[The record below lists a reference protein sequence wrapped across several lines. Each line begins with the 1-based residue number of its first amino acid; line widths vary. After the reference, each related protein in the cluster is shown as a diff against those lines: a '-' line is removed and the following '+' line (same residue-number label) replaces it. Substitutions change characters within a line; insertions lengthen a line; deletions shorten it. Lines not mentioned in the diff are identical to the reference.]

1 MVLSIDNTSNKLFVH
16 GQHFAPRLSSIKF
29 LVFYRSVDSMKDSTS
44 TSVPDEILVEFLRQ
58 AADTLDNQTQLESPA
73 HSLAEVRQMLLSQQ
87 TACLQA
93 VVEQFSGEMEGLTV
107 DLVQKALRQSS
118 PSSIGTPREDQAGA
132 GSTSS
137 VVLTSMMER
146 MNESARLAF
155 CRLVLYSECLRDG
168 EKDTRDLQK
177 SGELKDEDVRTFCG
191 LCQAV
196 VKLPSVVTHL
206 RAGGSIFADLP
217 QAGETATILPQ
228 KRLEYIQRMFLKAL
242 GYDPDFATREIKAKF
257 YQDTLHN
264 NEDTMGE
271 SSPSLQSTFTATVA
285 AMEAALVEA
294 TAASTH
300 DTFFA
305 GHHGGKTS
313 NDDGVTKV
321 VAVSYSEKLIDET
334 TGEEILTLSEDA
346 SPRVETM
353 DGKDGAREP
362 QQESAEASRERERRE
377 QIRLSQQASLLQQE
391 ILGELLTMRDEE
403 RDAKLQQARE
413 ASQSVLQ
420 KAMQL
425 PPGPERIAVLT
436 SVTPETQ
443 RLMAMHKVWDGML
456 AANGGV
462 PPKLHTQRPPE

>member
-1 MVLSIDNTSNKLFVH
+1 MLGSSIIIIATTVYTRPK
-16 GQHFAPRLSSIKF
+16 HFAALSSIQL
-29 LVFYRSVDSMKDSTS
+29 LVSYRSFDTMTESTS

-58 AADTLDNQTQLESPA
+58 AADALDNQTQLESPA

-87 TACLQA
+87 AACLQA

-107 DLVQKALRQSS
+107 DLVQKALRQCS
-118 PSSIGTPREDQAGA
+118 PREDQAGA
-132 GSTSS
+132 GSASS

-168 EKDTRDLQK
+168 EKDTRDLQS

-217 QAGETATILPQ
+217 HVGETATILPQ
-228 KRLEYIQRMFLKAL
+228 KRLEYIQRMFLRAL

-264 NEDTMGE
+264 NGYTTGE
-271 SSPSLQSTFTATVA
+271 SSSSLQSTFEATVA

-305 GHHGGKTS
+305 GHHGGKES

-353 DGKDGAREP
+353 VGKDGAREP
-362 QQESAEASRERERRE
+362 QQEWAEASRERERRE
-377 QIRLSQQASLLQQE
+377 QIRLSQQASVLQQE